1 MADTTHN
8 ATGAAP
14 TAAVLASQ
22 LPLGELAP
30 SSDVDSERHAHLAAT
45 DSSVPASTNEDQPS
59 TIDAV
64 HRAPVASSPTSN
76 SSLTASGG
84 TPITS
89 TLTDRVLASQT
100 TRSAESMDEKVTS
113 RMNEE
118 KQEDIVD
125 KQTGRGKDG
134 KAKRKKG
141 DKEKPK
147 VDKRSPLEIA
157 MEDPELANLSDEHRR
172 VIAEQIQVVKR
183 PPATFTQLF
192 RYSTSFELVLNFIG
206 LICAVAAGAAQPVMT
221 IAFGNLTTAFTQYA
235 TISQV
240 ASSSPEAIAAAR
252 SHLYSEVNKDVLIL
266 VYIGI
271 GSFVATF
278 IYMGTWVYTGETT
291 TRRIR
296 EKYLRAVLR
305 QNVAFFDKMGPGEIT
320 TRIETD
326 THLIQEGISDKVP
339 MSLFFL
345 GAFFTGFIVAIVRNW
360 RLALVISTIIPCIAI
375 AGGAMNKFISDY
387 KTRQLAAT
395 ARGATLAEE
404 VISSVRSAHAFGT
417 QNKLADLYDE
427 ANQETE
433 NLGQKSARFN
443 GLGLGVFFFIIYCS
457 YALAFF
463 YGTTLILQ
471 GRANAGQIVN
481 VFFSILIG
489 AFSLAMLAPNLQS
502 MSSAQGAAT
511 EIFAT
516 IDREPVIDSASPAG
530 LKPETVE
537 GTIEL
542 TNVDFIYPSRPAV
555 QVLYG
560 FSGTFPHGKMTAL
573 VGGSGSGKSTII
585 GLMERF
591 YDPVSGSITLDGVE
605 LRELNVKWLRNQIGL
620 VSQEPTLFATTVA
633 GNIEHG
639 LIGSRFENESP
650 EDRRRRVVEAAKQS
664 NAHGFIEALPQGYDT
679 QIGERG
685 MLLSGGQKQRIAI
698 ARAIVSDPAI
708 LLLDEATSA
717 LDTASEAIVQDALD
731 RASTGRT
738 TICIAH
744 RLSTIKDADQ
754 IIVLTAGHILESA
767 MSNADGSAHELLLRN
782 PDGPYSKL
790 VNAQKFREDT
800 EGPTSSSSSIT
811 DGDEKAP
818 VPGELTRAQ
827 LDEMAANEKPQ
838 FETVKRIGTGRSAAS
853 EALERQQNDL
863 EAGGS
868 EGPVQ
873 HNFPYLLFRMFKLNG
888 RETTPHY
895 VLAFAAAVL
904 TGCVYPVF
912 VFGGVLGVFSETDR
926 DALRSGGNRYA
937 LYCFIIAIVATIGV
951 IVQTW
956 LFGATAERLAARLRL
971 NTFKSILRQDIAY
984 FDRDENSTGHL
995 TATTSD
1001 LAQKILGLMGVT
1013 QGTIVQS
1020 IFTLIAG
1027 SIIGLSYAWRV
1038 ALVGIACIPLTL
1050 SAGVIRLKVVVL
1062 KDQKNKR
1069 SHEQSAQMACE
1080 AASAIRTVAS
1090 LTREEDCSAIYSEYL
1105 DKPMQES
1112 NRVAIWSSALY
1123 AISQSLSF
1131 WVIGLIFWY
1140 GAHQLA
1146 SGAISSRQFFV
1157 AMISVVFGSIQAGNV
1172 FSFVPDMSNARGAA
1186 ADFVRLVDSTPDID
1200 AEDTSGNQ
1208 FDLAASQGHIRFENC
1223 HFRYPTRPHVPVLR
1237 GLHLEVKPGQFAA
1250 IVGPSGC
1257 GKSTTIQLIERFYDP
1272 LAGHVIV
1279 DGQDISN
1286 LNVQSYRR
1294 AISLVSQEPTLYAG
1308 TIRFNITLGA
1318 HVPAEQVTQEEVE
1331 RACKQANIH
1340 DFVMSLPDGYDTQV
1354 GGKGAQLSGGQKQ
1367 RIAIARALVRDP
1379 KILLLDEATS
1389 ALDSESE
1396 KVVQTALD
1404 QAAKNRTTIAI
1415 AHRLSSIQ
1423 NADVIFVLKDGKVA
1437 ERGTHFELLAKKGI
1451 YFELVAQQSL
1461 EKTQ

>member
-1 MADTTHN
+1 MADNTHN

-14 TAAVLASQ
+14 TAAILASQ
-22 LPLGELAP
+22 LPFGELAP
-30 SSDVDSERHAHLAAT
+30 FSDVDSERQAHHEAT
-45 DSSVPASTNEDQPS
+45 DSSVRASTNIGQPS
-59 TIDAV
+59 TTNEV
-64 HRAPVASSPTSN
+64 QRAPVAPSPTSISSPTPS
-76 SSLTASGG
+76 AG
-84 TPITS
+84 TPIIS
-89 TLTDRVLASQT
+89 TLTDRPLVSQT
-100 TRSAESMDEKVTS
+100 TRSAESMDEKATS
-113 RMNEE
+113 TMNGE
-118 KQEDIVD
+118 KQEDLVD
-125 KQTGRGKDG
+125 KRTGDG
-134 KAKRKKG
+134 KAKGKKSG
-141 DKEKPK
+141 KEKPK

-172 VIAEQIQVVKR
+172 VVAEQIQVVKR

-192 RYSTSFELVLNFIG
+192 RYSTPFELVLNLIG

-235 TISQV
+235 TITQV
-240 ASSSPEAIAAAR
+240 ASSSSEAIAAAR

-339 MSLFFL
+339 MSFFFL
-345 GAFFTGFIVAIVRNW
+345 GTFFTGFIVALVRNW
-360 RLALVISTIIPCIAI
+360 RLALVISTIIPCMAI
-375 AGGAMNKFISDY
+375 AGGAMNKYVSAY

-433 NLGQKSARFN
+433 HLGQKSARFN

-457 YALAFF
+457 YALAFY

-471 GRANAGQIVN
+471 GRANAGEIVN

-516 IDREPVIDSASPAG
+516 IEREPVIDSASPAG
-530 LKPETVE
+530 LKPDTVE

-560 FSGTFPHGKMTAL
+560 FSGTFPRGKMTAL

-605 LRELNVKWLRNQIGL
+605 LKELNVKWLRNQTGL

-664 NAHGFIEALPQGYDT
+664 NAHGFIEALPLGYDT

-731 RASTGRT
+731 RASAGRT

-767 MSNADGSAHELLLRN
+767 MSNADGTAHELLLRN
-782 PDGPYSKL
+782 LDGPYSKL

-800 EGPTSSSSSIT
+800 EGPASSSAST
-811 DGDEKAP
+811 TAGDEKAP

-838 FETVKRIGTGRSAAS
+838 FETVKRTGTGRSAAS
-853 EALERQQNDL
+853 EVLERQQNDL
-863 EAGGS
+863 EAGGPQ
-868 EGPVQ
+868 GPVK
-873 HNFPYLLFRMFKLNG
+873 HSFPYLLVRMFKLNG
-888 RETTPHY
+888 RETTPRY
-895 VLAFAAAVL
+895 VLAFASAVL

-926 DALRSGGNRYA
+926 EALRSGGNRYA
-937 LYCFIIAIVATIGV
+937 LYCFIIAIVATIGI

-956 LFGATAERLAARLRL
+956 LFGATAERLAAKLRL
-971 NTFKSILRQDIAY
+971 NTFKSIMRQDIAY

-995 TATTSD
+995 TAMISD

-1020 IFTLIAG
+1020 VFTLIAG

-1050 SAGVIRLKVVVL
+1050 SAGIIRLKVVVL
-1062 KDQKNKR
+1062 KDQKNKK

-1090 LTREEDCSAIYSEYL
+1090 LTREEDCSAIYSQYL

-1112 NRVAIWSSALY
+1112 NRVAIWSSGLY

-1131 WVIGLIFWY
+1131 WVIALIFWY

-1200 AEDTSGNQ
+1200 AEDPSGDQ

-1237 GLHLEVKPGQFAA
+1237 GLNLEVKPGQFAA
-1250 IVGPSGC
+1250 IVGPSGS
-1257 GKSTTIQLIERFYDP
+1257 GKSTTIQLVERFYDP
-1272 LAGHVIV
+1272 LAGRVIV
-1279 DGQDISN
+1279 DGQDVSN

-1423 NADVIFVLKDGKVA
+1423 NADIIFVLKDGKVA

>member
-345 GAFFTGFIVAIVRNW
+345 GAFFTGFIVA
-360 RLALVISTIIPCIAI
+360 AI

-471 GRANAGQIVN
+471 GRANAGQI

-912 VFGGVLGVFSETDR
+912 GIGKSCSFPRVFLKIYTDLPLSIVFGGVLGVFSETDR

-1013 QGTIVQS
+1013 QGTIV
-1020 IFTLIAG
+1020 
-1027 SIIGLSYAWRV
+1027 
-1038 ALVGIACIPLTL
+1038 
-1050 SAGVIRLKVVVL
+1050 AGVIRLKVVVL

-1131 WVIGLIFWY
+1131 WVIGLIFW
-1140 GAHQLA
+1140 
-1146 SGAISSRQFFV
+1146 
-1157 AMISVVFGSIQAGNV
+1157 VVFGSIQAGNV